1 MPKSNL
7 GFDTLKVRGGYDP
20 SGHNQAVSV
29 PIYQSTAFELGSTE
43 RAGRLFSFTDPDP
56 IYTRLSNPTT
66 AVLEERAALLDGAAG
81 AVALG
86 SGMAAVTYSLLNAAG
101 RGGRILSTTR
111 LYGGSVDSFDK
122 ILPDFGITV
131 DFVEDADDPESFE
144 KGIRPDTRAV
154 YVEAVSNP
162 NAAVTDL
169 EAVAQAAHRHGIP
182 LIVDNTLAT
191 PYLLNPIRFG
201 ADVVVYSATK
211 ALSGH
216 GNVIAGL
223 VLESGKFD
231 WAGGKHPQFTK
242 PLYFLRD
249 AEGRER
255 SILEVF
261 PKTPFTGR
269 IRAIY
274 LNYLGAALSPF
285 DAYLVLI
292 GLETLSERLA
302 KQVSNAEKLIR
313 YLESQKDHVLW
324 VKHPCA
330 QNSPYRRLAEKYLPK
345 GAGYVFTFGFNGTQE
360 QYEKFLNSIKLFS
373 YHANIGDARSIIIN
387 SPTTTHAE
395 LTPAQRK
402 QADLAPETIRISA
415 GLEDAGDLIADLEQA
430 FEKAYQ

>member
-1 MPKSNL
+1 MSKSNFK
-7 GFDTLKVRGGYDP
+7 FDTLKVRGGYR
-20 SGHNQAVSV
+20 SSEHNEAVSV
-29 PIYQSTAFELGSTE
+29 PIYQSTAFELGNTE

-56 IYTRLSNPTT
+56 IYTRLSNPTV

-101 RGGRILSTTR
+101 KNGRILSTAR
-111 LYGGSVDSFDK
+111 LYGGSVDAFDK
-122 ILPDFGITV
+122 ILPDFGVTV

-144 KGIRPDTRAV
+144 KSIFPDTKAI

-162 NAAVTDL
+162 NSAVTDL
-169 EAVAQAAHRHGIP
+169 EAVAQVAHRHGIP

-191 PYLLNPIRFG
+191 PYLLNPIKFG

-223 VLESGKFD
+223 VLESGKFN
-231 WAGGKHPQFTK
+231 WAGGKYPQFTK

-249 AEGRER
+249 SEDRER

-261 PKTPFTGR
+261 PATPFTGR

-285 DAYLVLI
+285 DAYLILL
-292 GLETLSERLA
+292 GLETLSERVA

-313 YLESQKDHVLW
+313 YLESKKDYVLW
-324 VKHPCA
+324 VKHPYA
-330 QNSPYRRLAEKYLPK
+330 QNSPYRELAKKYLPK
-345 GAGYVFTFGFNGTQE
+345 GAGSVFTFGFNGTPK
-360 QYEKFLNSIKLFS
+360 QYAKFLNSVKLFS

-395 LTPAQRK
+395 LTPEQRK

-415 GLEDAGDLIADLEQA
+415 GLEDAGDLIADLERA